1 MEIIDAKGCTVWFK
15 HKLNAPIQIEDDV
28 TVNDKKEQFDRVS
41 DFNYFL
47 MAKDPKN
54 PTDFFKESKNRQ
66 GIFTNYH
73 ELTQYYVGYGGH
85 DNTKTRFR
93 RYVMVLLKDLCYLNT
108 I

>member
-28 TVNDKKEQFDRVS
+28 TVIDKKGQFDRLS
-41 DFNYFL
+41 DLNYFL

-85 DNTKTRFR
+85 NNNKTSVEGMIEIMIGP
-93 RYVMVLLKDLCYLNT
+93 Y
-108 I
+108 